1 MSPDQVVLKIA
12 KHQNVQSKDL
22 TAIIAIDGMRSAAI
36 CNQRAFLPISPLSPP
51 KRQGMPV
58 SVENNLIDILVSDM
72 RVDWLNI
79 LSETQTLPSLKS
91 KLPSI
96 CQKLFEGKNAK
107 KITFNDIAKKLG
119 RDEVW
124 VAAVFYGQAKPDEDD
139 LKKLSVILDIKES
152 YLIDDLDKSYFP
164 TRGGLINM
172 PPSDPFLY
180 RFYEILQVYGYPL
193 KSIVNEKFGDGI
205 MSAIDF
211 TANVDK
217 VKKED
222 QERVK
227 ITFEGKFLP
236 YKKW

>member
-12 KHQNVQSKDL
+12 KNVQPKDL

-58 SVENNLIDILVSDM
+58 FVDNNLIDILVSDM
-72 RVDWLNI
+72 
-79 LSETQTLPSLKS
+79 PSLKA

-107 KITFNDIAKKLG
+107 KITFNDIAEKLG

-124 VAAVFYGQAKPDEDD
+124 VAAAKPDEDD